1 MSLDVFNQTFI
12 FYFREMW
19 FTIIYE
25 DEFGSLQQKETE
37 RWDIEELTKMIK
49 EISENWGSI
58 ITIFRC

>member
-1 MSLDVFNQTFI
+1 
-12 FYFREMW
+12 MW

-49 EISENWGSI
+49 EISEN
-58 ITIFRC
+58 